1 MVVEHIVLLKFKD
14 DSREEDIQRFYDG
27 VTSLKA
33 IPGVLSI
40 TVGKTFCE
48 SWMPDR
54 RYERTTHHS
63 ATYGHL
69 SVDYGLWHRSAI
81 GRMTADVR

>member
-54 RYERTTHHS
+54 RRGMNYTLTCRLESKDALKGAHARE
-63 ATYGHL
+63 
-69 SVDYGLWHRSAI
+69 
-81 GRMTADVR
+81 